1 MKKNTPKRYKAID
14 ITHGDLLPILDAID
28 QGILITNSVGDI
40 THYNKSHAEMDELY
54 YHEVIGR
61 NVTDVYELD
70 EASSIVCRCLK
81 TKKPIINSSCVY
93 KARKGRVVTSLNNV
107 FPLKKNGQLIGT
119 ISFVKDFEYL
129 DGLVNPGV
137 DAQARKPIVNQT
149 RFSFNDIIGANVQML
164 SAVNKARM
172 AATSPSPILLYGE
185 TGTGKELFAQSIHNF
200 SRRKDALYMGVNCAA
215 IPENLLEGILF
226 GTARGSF
233 TGAIDKPGL
242 FEQANGGT
250 LFLDEINSMPIG
262 LQSKLLRVLQEKRV
276 RRIGA
281 IKEFNLDLKVI
292 SSVNIYPQVAVND
305 GFLRKDLLYR
315 LSVVYISIPSLRE
328 RPDDID
334 ALAMHFINK
343 HNRAMGKNITGMSK
357 SVSRFF
363 NTYQWLGNVRELEN
377 VIEGAMNM
385 VGAEA
390 IIETW
395 HLSSFFHDGD
405 DKSADAALD
414 EPGSVFSASNSKIP
428 WSGNGSLPK
437 SQNRLSDK
445 SEGTPPRRRGK
456 LNREMIKQ
464 ALTISGGNVSAAAMA
479 LDISRQ
485 TLHQKIKK
493 YGIDKKKIGAVFE
506 KEKIETSLM
515 DNHGNVTRTAN
526 CLGISRQLLSYKIKK
541 HEIHRA

>member
-1 MKKNTPKRYKAID
+1 MIKNKKEYSAID

-28 QGILITNSVGDI
+28 QGVLMTNSVGDI
-40 THYNKSHAEMDELY
+40 THYNQSHGEMDGLSY
-54 YHEVIGR
+54 GNVIGR

-70 EASSIVCRCLK
+70 EASSIVLRCLK

-93 KARKGRVVTSLNNV
+93 KARNGRVVTSLNNV
-107 FPLKKNGQLIGT
+107 FPLKKNGQVIGT
-119 ISFVKDFEYL
+119 VSFVKDFEYL
-129 DGLVNPGV
+129 DGLINPDVGAQPKKPVVNE
-137 DAQARKPIVNQT
+137 T
-149 RFSFNDIIGANVQML
+149 RFSFNDIIGSNVQML
-164 SAVNKARM
+164 SAINKARM
-172 AATSPSPILLYGE
+172 AAKSPSPILLYGE

-200 SRRKDALYMGVNCAA
+200 SRRKDALYMGINCAA

-226 GTARGSF
+226 GTARGAF

-242 FEQANGGT
+242 FEQATGGT
-250 LFLDEINSMPIG
+250 LFLDEINSMPIS

-292 SSVNIYPQVAVND
+292 SSVNTYPQLAVND
-305 GFLRKDLLYR
+305 GSLRKDLLYR
-315 LSVVYISIPSLRE
+315 LSVVYISLPSLRK
-328 RPDDID
+328 RPDDIA

-343 HNRAMGKNITGMSK
+343 HNRAMDKNITGISN

-385 VGAEA
+385 MGREG

-405 DKSADAALD
+405 DNPANPAIG
-414 EPGSVFSASNSKIP
+414 EPGSVFLASTP
-428 WSGNGSLPK
+428 EMSGSDNGSLTKPQSK
-437 SQNRLSDK
+437 LPDENDGCQPNC
-445 SEGTPPRRRGK
+445 RGP

-464 ALTISGGNVSAAAMA
+464 ALTTSGGNVSTAAMA

-506 KEKIETSLM
+506 KEKIEACLM
-515 DNHGNVTRTAN
+515 NNHKNITHTAH

-541 HEIHRA
+541 YKIRRT